1 MKASPVHSRAY
12 SVLEIAKGSG
22 IHTTRRHLTKKLS
35 GSIGNTTLHSLPE
48 AYLFAISNAP
58 SMLSATNATLNL
70 VAPVLTSMEIFIT
83 LFYFRIDALRSS
95 VWLGVK
101 QAPLPD
107 GYLFVGHVAIF
118 RAEHRANFRVA

>member
-12 SVLEIAKGSG
+12 SVLEIAKGAG
-22 IHTTRRHLTKKLS
+22 LHTTRRHLTKKLS

-70 VAPVLTSMEIFIT
+70 VAPLLTSMEIFIT

-95 VWLGVK
+95 VWLGMN

-107 GYLFVGHVAIF
+107 GYPLVGHVAIS
-118 RAEHRANFRVA
+118 RAEYRANF